1 MGKNLSWKAKGKRPN
16 LSGYD
21 CSLSSSSDEE
31 YSGDEVGPSLGSL
44 TKGKGKS
51 VDPKDDNNPGGSHMG
66 DPDPDQGSQGIN
78 APDQVHLSE
87 FLHNIQAP
95 ADTGDSKEERLLFL
109 GVLSKEATYQ
119 AMVQWLKDNL
129 VPIFPLL
136 YHRCE

>member
-1 MGKNLSWKAKGKRPN
+1 
-16 LSGYD
+16 
-21 CSLSSSSDEE
+21 
-31 YSGDEVGPSLGSL
+31 
-44 TKGKGKS
+44 
-51 VDPKDDNNPGGSHMG
+51 MG

-109 GVLSKEATYQ
+109 GALSKEATYQ
-119 AMVQWLKDNL
+119 DMVQWLKDNL
-129 VPIFPLL
+129 VPTFPLL